1 MRYASPRI
9 IFIPRVPKQLVK
21 RCKGDIV
28 VVVKVIRQVLL
39 VVLPAGSQARAWW
52 CTHWGTNPRMREP
65 RARLRP
71 LRRTSSALLFLGS
84 YNHSQ
89 AHLKKVRTFINR
101 FKITTDVYVHPIK
114 VRRAEREPRA
124 VVIRIVVRACKRVVM
139 CACTLTILKYTMLT
153 MISIGILNTVIY

>member
-1 MRYASPRI
+1 
-9 IFIPRVPKQLVK
+9 
-21 RCKGDIV
+21 
-28 VVVKVIRQVLL
+28 
-39 VVLPAGSQARAWW
+39 
-52 CTHWGTNPRMREP
+52 MREP

-89 AHLKKVRTFINR
+89 AHVKKVRTFINR

-114 VRRAEREPRA
+114 VRRAERERRA

-139 CACTLTILKYTMLT
+139 CACTLTIFKIYNVNNDINSYIKYILREYINKKTAVWTPTTPVVAPFVGKEQQYVWLLQCAS
-153 MISIGILNTVIY
+153 SIHGSA

>member
-1 MRYASPRI
+1 
-9 IFIPRVPKQLVK
+9 
-21 RCKGDIV
+21 
-28 VVVKVIRQVLL
+28 
-39 VVLPAGSQARAWW
+39 
-52 CTHWGTNPRMREP
+52 MREP

-124 VVIRIVVRACKRVVM
+124 VVIRIVVRACKRVVV
-139 CACTLTILKYTMLT
+139 CACTLTIFKIYNVNNDINRYTKYRD
-153 MISIGILNTVIY
+153 ILIRRQQCGHLPPQS

>member
-1 MRYASPRI
+1 
-9 IFIPRVPKQLVK
+9 
-21 RCKGDIV
+21 
-28 VVVKVIRQVLL
+28 
-39 VVLPAGSQARAWW
+39 
-52 CTHWGTNPRMREP
+52 MREP